1 MRQTSILLATNN
13 PDKQQALR
21 RLVED
26 LPLSPVTPRQ
36 MGLEIDPQE
45 EGETH
50 LEVAR
55 DKAIQWSQASST
67 LAIASDGGLVL
78 PALGDRWESLYTRR
92 FAGEEP
98 ADGQTRV
105 QRLLELM
112 RPYHG
117 ADRQASWVEALAI
130 AHRGRVLAS
139 WELNGATGVI
149 AQDAPESL
157 PDSSSQSSSQSS
169 TQSSGFWV
177 FSVWEFPQFGKRY
190 DQLSTAQREALDDHW
205 LNLRGLVQRYFR
217 SHFVTPPA

>member
-1 MRQTSILLATNN
+1 MRQTPILLATTN

-21 RLVED
+21 QLVED
-26 LPLSPVTPRQ
+26 LPLSPVTPSQ
-36 MGLEIDPQE
+36 MRLEATPEE

-50 LEVAR
+50 HEVAR
-55 DKAIQWSQASST
+55 NKAIQWSQASCT
-67 LAIASDGGLVL
+67 LAIASDGGLIL

-92 FAGEEP
+92 FAGEP

-105 QRLLELM
+105 KRLLELM
-112 RPYHG
+112 QPYQG

-157 PDSSSQSSSQSS
+157 PDSSTQSSSQSS

-217 SHFVTPPA
+217 SHYVTPPA